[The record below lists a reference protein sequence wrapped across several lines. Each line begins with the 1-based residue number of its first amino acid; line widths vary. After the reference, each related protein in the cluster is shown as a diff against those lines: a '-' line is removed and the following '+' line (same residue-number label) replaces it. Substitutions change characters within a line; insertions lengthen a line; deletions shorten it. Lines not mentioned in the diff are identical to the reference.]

1 MLNKILRRA
10 MGESYASKHIV
21 DNSVN
26 SYAESYSDSLY
37 IKDKRISSENI
48 ELKSAINS
56 MLDDTRGVVK
66 ARGELFDSPRKIN
79 KKLKL
84 NDLLMKGYNIKGI
97 TQEEIREIIEKKG
110 FKVGLASILQKYS
123 DNIGTSSRI
132 DMKVFLD
139 ENGFLKS
146 EVINEPTKF
155 VDKFRALINRNN
167 ELQTIHNDVIALL
180 GIASNFIVP
189 SPAAKIPS
197 AKRHM
202 LTVVGIGVMS
212 LGLILPKFYNKL
224 FPGITGF
231 LFKNPFIK
239 KNRLENLTEMYI
251 DTIATISL
259 IQDLDK
265 TIMDLLNQSQER
277 GDSKTNKRMV
287 SVHKYLD
294 KLITKEIKKAM
305 KFKLKLQKKMGG
317 QDGLKMNIMSD
328 GKIQMAN

>member
-1 MLNKILRRA
+1 MLNKILQRA
-10 MGESYASKHIV
+10 MGESYVSKHIV
-21 DNSVN
+21 YNRVN
-26 SYAESYSDSLY
+26 IYAESYSDSLY
-37 IKDKRISSENI
+37 IKDKRISSENV
-48 ELKSAINS
+48 ELKSAINN

-66 ARGELFDSPRKIN
+66 ARGELFESARGIN
-79 KKLKL
+79 KKMKIV
-84 NDLLMKGYNIKGI
+84 DLLEKGYEIKGI
-97 TQEEIREIIEKKG
+97 SQDEVKDIIEKKG

-132 DMKVFLD
+132 DMNVFLD

-146 EVINEPTKF
+146 EVLNEPTKF

-167 ELQTIHNDVIALL
+167 ELQTIHNDVVSLLVLVSNALVY
-180 GIASNFIVP
+180 GPGKDSVVKAIGG
-189 SPAAKIPS
+189 PAI
-197 AKRHM
+197 
-202 LTVVGIGVMS
+202 IS

-239 KNRLENLTEMYI
+239 KNRLENLTEMYV

-265 TIMDLLNQSQER
+265 TIMDLLNQSEKR

-305 KFKLKLQKKMGG
+305 KLKLKLQKKMGG
-317 QDGLKMNIMSD
+317 QDGLKMNIMAD

>member
-1 MLNKILRRA
+1 MLNEILQRT
-10 MGESYASKHIV
+10 MGESYRPTVVSDKI
-21 DNSVN
+21 NLN
-26 SYAESYSDSLY
+26 AESYKDCLY

-48 ELKSAINS
+48 ELKSAINN

-110 FKVGLASILQKYS
+110 FKVGLMSILQKYS

-146 EVINEPTKF
+146 EVINEPTRF

-189 SPAAKIPS
+189 SPVARIPR
-197 AKRHM
+197 AKRNL
-202 LTVVGIGVMS
+202 LTVVGTAVMS

-239 KNRLENLTEMYI
+239 ENRLENLTEMYI
-251 DTIATISL
+251 DTIATITL
-259 IQDLDK
+259 IQDLDEI
-265 TIMDLLNQSQER
+265 IMDVYKQTNER
-277 GDSKTNKRMV
+277 GDSNTGKKMMG
-287 SVHKYLD
+287 VHKYLD
-294 KLITKEIKKAM
+294 KLIAKEMKKSIKL
-305 KFKLKLQKKMGG
+305 KLKLQKKMGG
-317 QDGLKMNIMSD
+317 QNGLRVNVMSD
-328 GKIQMAN
+328 GTF

>member
-1 MLNKILRRA
+1 MLNEILQRT
-10 MGESYASKHIV
+10 MGESYRPTVVSDKI
-21 DNSVN
+21 NLN
-26 SYAESYSDSLY
+26 AESYSDSLY

-48 ELKSAINS
+48 ELKSAINN

-110 FKVGLASILQKYS
+110 FKVGLMSILQKYS
-123 DNIGTSSRI
+123 DNVGTSSRI

-146 EVINEPTKF
+146 EVINEPTRF
-155 VDKFRALINRNN
+155 VDKFRTLINRNN

-189 SPAAKIPS
+189 SPAANVPS

-239 KNRLENLTEMYI
+239 ENRLENLTEMYI

-259 IQDLDK
+259 IQDLDE
-265 TIMDLLNQSQER
+265 TIMDIYKQANERRDLNT
-277 GDSKTNKRMV
+277 SKKMMG
-287 SVHKYLD
+287 VHKYLD
-294 KLITKEIKKAM
+294 KLITKEMKKAM
-305 KFKLKLQKKMGG
+305 KLKIKLQKKMGG
-317 QDGLKMNIMSD
+317 QDGLKMNVMAD